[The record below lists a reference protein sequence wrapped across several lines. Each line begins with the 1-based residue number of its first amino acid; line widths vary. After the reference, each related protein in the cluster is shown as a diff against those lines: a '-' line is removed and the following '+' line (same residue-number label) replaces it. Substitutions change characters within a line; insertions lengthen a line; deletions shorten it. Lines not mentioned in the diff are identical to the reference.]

1 MPSRGHGG
9 VLALL
14 SHVELLVLA
23 ATIAASM
30 ALGLCIARATLLL
43 VFSLVTRGGF
53 ATDVVGSTT
62 SNELLYE
69 NQTIRYA
76 SPVA

>member
-1 MPSRGHGG
+1 MPPYGHGC

-30 ALGLCIARATLLL
+30 ALGLWIARAALLL
-43 VFSLVTRGGF
+43 VFSLVTHGSF

-62 SNELLYE
+62 PNELL
-69 NQTIRYA
+69 I
-76 SPVA
+76 